1 MYSILYSAIR
11 EIANALAMGIF
22 KLGFDRTFSKNSTE
36 YLTKIGTCAFHLE
49 ERFNGQ
55 ISRSQK
61 FCSQDY
67 HPTTS
72 IITYLSD
79 SEYKMPISRY
89 TYFSSLF

>member
-49 ERFNGQ
+49 ERFNRQ

-61 FCSQDY
+61 FSSQDY
-67 HPTTS
+67 H
-72 IITYLSD
+72 LLL
-79 SEYKMPISRY
+79 PIY
-89 TYFSSLF
+89 QTQNIKCL

>member
-61 FCSQDY
+61 FV
-67 HPTTS
+67 HKT
-72 IITYLSD
+72 IIPPHLLL
-79 SEYKMPISRY
+79 PIY
-89 TYFSSLF
+89 QTQNIKCL